1 MSTNISNG
9 EVIPEK
15 LQDYNV
21 TLHKRQEELD
31 RQIVGGKL
39 LLWKASKEVTF
50 VQNAPR
56 GARSVEIHRTA
67 HARLV
72 RLKDGKY
79 SVRTRFAASE
89 RQVGFQLIAEM
100 REICK
105 KAAEDEEVL
114 KRRAKEEDRKEK
126 ESHETTDD
134 AERAR

>member
-9 EVIPEK
+9 EIIPEK

-72 RLKDGKY
+72 RLKDGRY
-79 SVRTRFAASE
+79 SVRLRFAANE
-89 RQVGFQLIAEM
+89 RQVGYQLIAEM
-100 REICK
+100 REINK
-105 KAAEDEEVL
+105 VALEDEESQQR
-114 KRRAKEEDRKEK
+114 KKKEAEDASK
-126 ESHETTDD
+126 
-134 AERAR
+134 

>member
-1 MSTNISNG
+1 MSENTIANG

-15 LQDYNV
+15 LQDYNI

-72 RLKDGKY
+72 RLKDGHY
-79 SVRTRFAASE
+79 SVRVRFFPSE
-89 RQVGFQLIAEM
+89 RQVGYHLIAEM
-100 REICK
+100 REINK
-105 KAAEDEEVL
+105 MAQEDET
-114 KRRAKEEDRKEK
+114 KQQQKRKE
-126 ESHETTDD
+126 
-134 AERAR
+134 AENASK